1 MDFENLTPDDL
12 KNSDILKY
20 IHHVLFENLIV
31 KGLLVC
37 PNCNREYPIDDG
49 IPNMILKDDEI

>member
-1 MDFENLTPDDL
+1 MDFESLSEGDM
-12 KNSDILKY
+12 KNTDILKY

-31 KGLLVC
+31 KGALIC
-37 PNCNREYPIDDG
+37 PNCSREYQIDDG